1 MATNTKHIEDVD
13 FIEIPPMLDFVADNQ
28 SRSTFQKRDIESKT
42 FTAASWYLA
51 NFGVVNHEV
60 WWGYKIGY
68 YILVFPLCLAIGI
81 SVDVAMLLF
90 RLLIYI
96 AKRLIDVAFN
106 GVQPAIKIACIAAAI
121 IIIVLFINKI
131 GWDGMNAAFDKIFG
145 KFLCD

>member
-1 MATNTKHIEDVD
+1 MKTNAKNIEDVD

-28 SRSTFQKRDIESKT
+28 SRPTFQKRDIESKT

-68 YILVFPLCLAIGI
+68 YLLIFPLCLAIGI
-81 SVDVAMLLF
+81 SIDIAMLLF
-90 RLLIYI
+90 RLSFYI
-96 AKRLIDVAFN
+96 CKRLIDVVFN

-121 IIIVLFINKI
+121 IIIVLFVNKI
-131 GWDGMNAAFDKIFG
+131 GWDGMNAAFDKFIG
-145 KFLCD
+145 KFLCE